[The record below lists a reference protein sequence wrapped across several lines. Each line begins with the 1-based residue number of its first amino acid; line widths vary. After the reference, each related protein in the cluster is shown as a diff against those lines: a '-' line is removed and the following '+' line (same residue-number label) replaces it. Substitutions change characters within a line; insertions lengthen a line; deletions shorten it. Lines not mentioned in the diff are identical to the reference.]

1 MTAVWASLLFYSLLV
16 TCTYASPI
24 NTRSRYLGSIHRRTS
39 TQDQG
44 TISDRD
50 RSTWFGIRGGHRPV
64 PSPTKERMFAH
75 KQQLEGLL
83 GSPSNATKA
92 KRFAY
97 YVTGHGFGHATRVV
111 EVCRSL
117 LHKGHSVIVCTSA
130 PAFIFT
136 SELPG
141 VQVRHIER
149 PLDVGG
155 VQLDAL
161 R

>member
-1 MTAVWASLLFYSLLV
+1 MLTPKQHTTEEKL
-16 TCTYASPI
+16 ASP
-24 NTRSRYLGSIHRRTS
+24 S
-39 TQDQG
+39 T
-44 TISDRD
+44 
-50 RSTWFGIRGGHRPV
+50 
-64 PSPTKERMFAH
+64 TK
-75 KQQLEGLL
+75 K
-83 GSPSNATKA
+83 P

-111 EVCRSL
+111 EVCRAL
-117 LHKGHSVIVCTSA
+117 LRRGHEVVVCTSA

-141 VQVRHIER
+141 VQVRRMER